1 MSTTIKTKIM
11 YKNSNLVEKK
21 LTHLF
26 STVDRHSGMSSDQT
40 PVLEIFHGLH
50 LSPPRDLL
58 DKIGLFRIKIV
69 KT

>member
-1 MSTTIKTKIM
+1 MSTTIQVKILC
-11 YKNSNLVEKK
+11 KNLRLVEKK
-21 LTHLF
+21 LTHLS

-50 LSPPRDLL
+50 LSPPHDLL
-58 DKIGLFRIKIV
+58 DKIGLFRIKII